1 MTTLHIDFETRSA
14 ADLKKTGAYAYAAD
28 PTTDVWCV
36 AYAFDDEPIQV
47 WTPGRPLPGDVLD
60 HVLAGGA
67 LVAHNANFERVIWRY
82 ILAPRYGFP
91 EPDVTQW
98 RCTMTQAYALALPG
112 SLDSAAAAAGLDIGK
127 DMTGRRLML
136 QMARPRKVTDD
147 VTVIGAEWRAM
158 GALAAQY
165 RDAGD
170 AEQAERCA
178 MRAANLRARFEAGVT
193 WWDDP
198 EKLARLIDYCRT
210 DVEVERA
217 LDKRLR
223 PLSDFELALWHL
235 DQRINDRGVLV
246 DDALALAATRIVK
259 QAQADLDRQMR
270 EKTGGAVSRCSN
282 RNELVKWVRAQGVEC
297 ESINKAALE
306 ELLAEDNPVPAP
318 VRDVLLIRQEAA
330 KASVAKIDTLL
341 RGKSPEDG
349 RAKGL
354 LQYSAASTRRWGG
367 RRFQP
372 QNLRR
377 PEESD
382 IGTLIDVVGTG
393 DFDYVAM
400 LYEKPLSAVADTLR
414 GMLVAAPGHR
424 IVAADYSNIEGRVLA
439 WLAGEQW
446 KLNAFRAFDTFALDE
461 MGCRVPDGKGGFQRK
476 GHDLYKIT
484 AGAILGKRP
493 EDVTKDERQAY
504 GKVPELAL
512 GYQGGVGAFVT
523 MGANYGVDLEQTV
536 VEAIRDGWRE
546 KHPKI
551 KQFWY
556 DMEEA
561 AVSAVRDRGSVHR
574 VGRIAFKVSGSWLF
588 MRLPSGGFLAYPYP
602 EIRSF
607 DTPWGEPKMGLTYFS
622 TIDPSKRKKIVE
634 DEKNGTTWARI
645 KTYGGMLAENATQA
659 VARDV
664 LADAMP
670 RLETAGYPIVLTV
683 HDETVCEVPDGHG
696 SVDEM
701 EAIMC
706 DLPAW
711 AAGLPV
717 AAEGFS
723 DRRYRK

>member
-1 MTTLHIDFETRSA
+1 VGREVGEVTALHVDFETRSA
-14 ADLKKTGAYAYAAD
+14 VDLKKTGAYAYAAD
-28 PTTDVWCV
+28 PTTDVWCM
-36 AYAFDDEPIQV
+36 AYAFGDGPIRVWRPGEPAPADIV
-47 WTPGRPLPGDVLD
+47 E
-60 HVLAGGA
+60 HVLIGGEM
-67 LVAHNANFERVIWRY
+67 VAHNAAFERVIWRY

-91 EPDVTQW
+91 EPDVRQW
-98 RCTMTQAYALALPG
+98 RCTMAQAYALALPG
-112 SLDSAAAAAGLDIGK
+112 SLEAAAAAAGLDIGK

-136 QMARPRKVTDD
+136 QMARPRKVDPDGT
-147 VTVIGAEWRAM
+147 I
-158 GALAAQY
+158 
-165 RDAGD
+165 
-170 AEQAERCA
+170 
-178 MRAANLRARFEAGVT
+178 T

-198 EKLARLIDYCRT
+198 EKIERLIAYCKT
-210 DVEVERA
+210 DVEVERQ

-223 PLSDFELALWHL
+223 PLSDSELALWHL
-235 DQRINDRGVLV
+235 DQTVNDRGVLV
-246 DDALALAATRIVK
+246 DDALALAAKKIVAA
-259 QAQADLDRQMR
+259 AQADLDKRMR
-270 EKTGGAVSRCSN
+270 DLTGYAVSKCSN

-306 ELLAEDNPVPAP
+306 ELLEEDSPIPP
-318 VRDVLLIRQEAA
+318 HVRTVLLVRREAA

-341 RGKSPEDG
+341 AGKSPEDG

-354 LQYSAASTRRWGG
+354 LQFHAASTGRWGG

-382 IGTLIDVVGTG
+382 IDTLIDVVATG
-393 DFDYVAM
+393 DFDFVNQ
-400 LYEKPLSAVADTLR
+400 LYDKPLSAVADTLR

-439 WLAGEQW
+439 WLAGEKW
-446 KLNAFRAFDTFALDE
+446 KLDAFRAFDRGT
-461 MGCRVPDGKGGFQRK
+461 

-493 EDVTKDERQAY
+493 EDVSKSERQAY

-512 GYQGGVGAFVT
+512 GYQGGVGAFST
-523 MGANYGVDLEQTV
+523 MAANYGVDLEQTEI
-536 VEAIRDGWRE
+536 EAIRDGWRA
-546 KHPKI
+546 KHPRI

-561 AVSAVRDRGSVHR
+561 AVAAVRDRSSVHR
-574 VGRIAFKVSGSWLF
+574 VGRITFKVSGSWLF
-588 MRLPSGGFLAYPYP
+588 MRLPSGRFLAYPYP
-602 EIRSF
+602 DIREF
-607 DTPWGEPKMGLTYFS
+607 GVPWGGTRAGLTYFS
-622 TIDPSKRKKIVE
+622 TIDPSKKKKIVE
-634 DEKNGTTWARI
+634 DDKNGSSWARI

-670 RLETAGYPIVLTV
+670 RLEAAGYPIILTV
-683 HDETVCEVPDGHG
+683 HDEIVCEVPDGHG

-706 DLPAW
+706 DLPMW
-711 AAGLPV
+711 AGVLPV
-717 AAEGFS
+717 AAEGFEG
-723 DRRYRK
+723 RRYRK